1 MNADDQLMLILT
13 QPHSEGKPNPE
24 KCNHNLSYQVPICA
38 PSNKMRTSPQNVI
51 VPSRFCKFGL
61 HHLSSA
67 IYLLHLFTQDIWG
80 EGGGA
85 RPSAVL

>member
-38 PSNKMRTSPQNVI
+38 PTTTGKIRTSLQVVI
-51 VPSRFCKFGL
+51 VPSRFCKFGPPPFL
-61 HHLSSA
+61 DDLSPSSLYSR
-67 IYLLHLFTQDIWG
+67 YLVG
-80 EGGGA
+80 EGG
-85 RPSAVL
+85 RSSAVL